1 MEKEEEKAI
10 KCDEWT
16 MSGWGERRKLDE
28 VRGDCKTVDDDNIL
42 S

>member
-1 MEKEEEKAI
+1 MNEQ
-10 KCDEWT
+10 CR
-16 MSGWGERRKLDE
+16 GGGERRRKLDE